1 MASSEDVNVRICG
14 QEVIKYDLEIKALTQ
29 DIINCPGP
37 HSALAE
43 LNSRV
48 KEKFN
53 KLRLRIQVRSLP
65 HIQTVLELL
74 TLEMEMCQGKPCFR
88 CCQDLE
94 QMAQEQDT
102 ESTRLPILMEMESQ
116 RRQMLSNQTAWRKAN
131 LACKLAIDNMEKDE
145 LLHGGESPS
154 TRHRKVTKESLVES
168 SSNITESLM
177 SISRMMS
184 EQVKQSEDTI
194 GTLATSSKTVQ
205 EANEEFK
212 TMTGT
217 IHLGRK
223 LILKYNRREL
233 TDKLLIF
240 LALALFFATV
250 LYILKKRLIPFV

>member
-14 QEVIKYDLEIKALTQ
+14 QEIIKYDLEIKALIQ
-29 DIINCPGP
+29 DIIDCPGP
-37 HSALAE
+37 QSALTQ
-43 LNSRV
+43 LNSQV
-48 KEKFN
+48 KEKLN
-53 KLRLRIQVRSLP
+53 KLRLRI
-65 HIQTVLELL
+65 
-74 TLEMEMCQGKPCFR
+74 
-88 CCQDLE
+88 QDLE

-102 ESTRLPILMEMESQ
+102 ESTRLSILTETESQ

-154 TRHRKVTKESLVES
+154 TRQRKVTKESLVES
-168 SSNITESLM
+168 SSSITESLM

-194 GTLATSSKTVQ
+194 GTLATSSRTVQ
-205 EANEEFK
+205 ETNDEFK
-212 TMTGT
+212 NMTGT

-250 LYILKKRLIPFV
+250 LYILKKRLIPFI